1 MLQNKMQINN
11 LNFKPV
17 HWTSLEIGKKYV
29 MKTGTKIFGPW
40 YQYIGTL
47 EKNADGYLTFSCVVL
62 TYLKTNDTK
71 YKDTVIIHVLQP
83 YTYYILEPKKNKIQ
97 DEMELR
103 AVNRVLQNIVGDI
116 EFCY

>member
-29 MKTGTKIFGPW
+29 IKKGSKIFGPW
-40 YQYIGTL
+40 YQYVGTL
-47 EKNADGYLTFSCVVL
+47 EKNVDDYLTFSSVVL
-62 TYLKTNDTK
+62 TDLKTNYTQH
-71 YKDTVIIHVLQP
+71 KDSVMIHSLQP
-83 YTYYILEPKKNKIQ
+83 YTYYILDPQKYKIQ

-103 AVNRVLQNIVGDI
+103 AVNRVLQNVVGDI